1 MVENTISNKNWI
13 LTNVN
18 VSVKANKIWCMQN
31 RCICE
36 CDKRYEIDEYL

>member
-13 LTNVN
+13 LTNAN
-18 VSVKANKIWCMQN
+18 VSVKTNTIWCMQN

-36 CDKRYEIDEYL
+36 CDKHYEIDGYL